1 MQKLCR
7 ILKRNF
13 RLFANHTMMIQKE
26 TTRNKFF
33 FRLGV
38 KASPCTNLCKSKYAT
53 SQDCSCGRYKKTTR
67 RQLLID
73 GKATLSAQQRCWVVH
88 HTCNASSISGFS
100 FSVENRARKR
110 RGSSMRGRRNGSFSF
125 PFSSAQHFPPCL
137 PETSLLPP
145 LHTSEGDHEAMQ
157 PPVMRA
163 SITYH
168 IQHSRYDATHAPTLR
183 CADLFPR
190 L

>member
-1 MQKLCR
+1 MERLR
-7 ILKRNF
+7 FLHNNAAGSSIIPVMHRASPVSLF
-13 RLFANHTMMIQKE
+13 RLKIVRE
-26 TTRNKFF
+26 
-33 FRLGV
+33 
-38 KASPCTNLCKSKYAT
+38 
-53 SQDCSCGRYKKTTR
+53 
-67 RQLLID
+67 
-73 GKATLSAQQRCWVVH
+73 
-88 HTCNASSISGFS
+88 
-100 FSVENRARKR
+100 SVGER
-110 RGSSMRGRRNGSFSF
+110 SSMRGRTSRNGSFSF

>member
-1 MQKLCR
+1 MQILCR

-13 RLFANHTMMIQKE
+13 RLFANHATMIRKE

-73 GKATLSAQQRCWVVH
+73 GKATLSAQQRCWIVH

-100 FSVENRARKR
+100 FSVENRARKHEGNDLR
-110 RGSSMRGRRNGSFSF
+110 WEGEGMALS
-125 PFSSAQHFPPCL
+125 PF
-137 PETSLLPP
+137 
-145 LHTSEGDHEAMQ
+145 
-157 PPVMRA
+157 
-163 SITYH
+163 
-168 IQHSRYDATHAPTLR
+168 
-183 CADLFPR
+183 LFPR
-190 L
+190 PNIFRPVFPKHPFYLRYIPPKETTKLCNPR

>member
-1 MQKLCR
+1 MQILCR

-13 RLFANHTMMIQKE
+13 HLFANHAMMIQKK

-73 GKATLSAQQRCWVVH
+73 GKATLSAQQRCWIVH

-110 RGSSMRGRRNGSFSF
+110 RGTIFDEREKEWLFLLSFFLGPTFSALSSRNIPSTSATYLRRRPRS
-125 PFSSAQHFPPCL
+125 
-137 PETSLLPP
+137 
-145 LHTSEGDHEAMQ
+145 
-157 PPVMRA
+157 
-163 SITYH
+163 Y
-168 IQHSRYDATHAPTLR
+168 ATPGNARINNLSYPT
-183 CADLFPR
+183 F
-190 L
+190 